1 MFMQKDTF
9 SDGFCIVSQTGE
21 QLKEKRRSNE
31 DIPPIVKN
39 PTTPAVG
46 KPPLAP
52 RQVIKRRSEG
62 GSKENLIEAQQNKPK
77 PQTDLVLRMNQN
89 RVHLSVNFLNSNTY
103 SDSEALALVTTEDRS
118 IIMQNRPL
126 EFRVHKNAF
135 Q

>member
-9 SDGFCIVSQTGE
+9 SNGFCIVFQTGE

-52 RQVIKRRSEG
+52 RQVVKRWSKG
-62 GSKENLIEAQQNKPK
+62 GSKEILIEAQQNKAK

-118 IIMQNRPL
+118 IIMRNRPL

>member
-31 DIPPIVKN
+31 DIPPIVKY

-52 RQVIKRRSEG
+52 RQVVKRRSEG

>member
-1 MFMQKDTF
+1 MF
-9 SDGFCIVSQTGE
+9 QTGE

-46 KPPLAP
+46 KPPVAP
-52 RQVIKRRSEG
+52 RQVVKRRSEG

-89 RVHLSVNFLNSNTY
+89 RVHLSVNFLNSSTY
-103 SDSEALALVTTEDRS
+103 SDSEALALATKEDMS
-118 IIMQNRPL
+118 IIMQSRRL
-126 EFRVHKNAF
+126 EFRVHDTSLELSKF
-135 Q
+135 CEISITV